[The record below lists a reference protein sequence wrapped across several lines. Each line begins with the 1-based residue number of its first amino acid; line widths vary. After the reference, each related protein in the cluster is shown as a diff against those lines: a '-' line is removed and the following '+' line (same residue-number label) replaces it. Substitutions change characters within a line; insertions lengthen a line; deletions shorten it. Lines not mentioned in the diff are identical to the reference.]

1 MNRSAVGE
9 GDLVVVL
16 GAGVIGLSIG
26 LAVARRGPEALVFVE
41 PTEIRR
47 RRVAELG
54 LGTAVHPD
62 DAEETVRALRPSG
75 ADVVFEATG
84 ILGVVGGVSPA
95 GPAGRHCRR
104 RRPGSRIVRMPLIV
118 MTRKE
123 LTLVGTRNS
132 AGDFPPAI
140 ELLAGSPE
148 FARSVITHRFH
159 PRAAAEA
166 YAELTT
172 PGTDA
177 LKVLLSYA

>member
-1 MNRSAVGE
+1 MACHAVNRSGVGE

-26 LAVARRGPEALVFVE
+26 LAAAGRRPEAVVFVE
-41 PTEIRR
+41 PTELRR

-62 DAEETVRALRPSG
+62 DAEAAMTALRPSG

-84 ILGVVGGVSPA
+84 IPAVVGGA
-95 GPAGRHCRR
+95 HRLA
-104 RRPGSRIVRMPLIV
+104 RPGGTVVVVGQGAGSFEMPLIV

-132 AGDFPPAI
+132 AGRVPA
-140 ELLAGSPE
+140 
-148 FARSVITHRFH
+148 RD
-159 PRAAAEA
+159 RAAGAA
-166 YAELTT
+166 RPSSPAASSLTASIHARPPRRT
-172 PGTDA
+172 P
-177 LKVLLSYA
+177 S